1 MKIVFAYHS
10 EDPVSPTEVK
20 YHEFRGVKSILL
32 LSSVDTRKAN
42 VTGWKTFNM
51 TTRNV
56 RKTLLKILLSLFKAV
71 LRKIVKI
78 ERSPLRAAILVLNL
92 LLPQK
97 KFKKKITE
105 SFFQIFLELDNYFDK
120 DTLLNEK

>member
-32 LSSVDTRKAN
+32 LSSVDTRKTN

-51 TTRNV
+51 TARNV
-56 RKTLLKILLSLFKAV
+56 RKTLLKSIIIVGLDSPSEDRQERALTVTGGHLSFKCTPPKKNSKRKYPNFFFRSSLNWTVIL
-71 LRKIVKI
+71 I
-78 ERSPLRAAILVLNL
+78 
-92 LLPQK
+92 
-97 KFKKKITE
+97 
-105 SFFQIFLELDNYFDK
+105 
-120 DTLLNEK
+120 

>member
-92 LLPQK
+92 LLPPK

>member
-56 RKTLLKILLSLFKAV
+56 RKTLLKIYIYIIYIIVGLGGPSEDRQDRAFTVTGGHLSFKCT
-71 LRKIVKI
+71 
-78 ERSPLRAAILVLNL
+78 P
-92 LLPQK
+92 P
-97 KFKKKITE
+97 KKI
-105 SFFQIFLELDNYFDK
+105 QK
-120 DTLLNEK
+120 EKNRILFSDLP